1 MRVVIVGG
9 GVMGSALAWWLG
21 RDPAFTGEILV
32 VERDPSYRRASSAL
46 SASSIRQQFGT
57 EVNIAIGRFGVEFL
71 RRAEDLLAVGGEAP
85 ALGFVER
92 GYLVLAAAPGA
103 AVLRANH
110 RIQRACGADVLLLE
124 PAELVARFP
133 WLSPEDVA
141 LASLGL
147 GDEGWF
153 DGWAL
158 LQGFRKAAIA
168 LGARYLTDEVVAGER
183 RGDRAV
189 AVRLASGERLAA
201 EVFVVAA
208 GPWAAAVAA
217 MFDLALPVEARRR
230 CVYVFE
236 TPEPP
241 ASAPLVVDL
250 SGIWFRPEGRGFIC
264 GGPPP
269 EEEDRP
275 DLPLVAEDP
284 FFEETIWPAL
294 ARRVP
299 AFERLRLRSSWAGY
313 YAWNTFDQNALLGP
327 HPEIDNLH
335 FMVGF
340 SGHGIQ
346 QAPAV
351 GRGIAER
358 ILHGR
363 YRSLDLSPLDIARLR
378 EGRPLREPAV
388 I

>member
-21 RDPAFTGEILV
+21 RDPAFAGEILV

-46 SASSIRQQFGT
+46 SAGSIRQQFGT
-57 EVNIAIGRFGVEFL
+57 EVNVAIGRFGVEFL
-71 RRAEDLLAVGGEAP
+71 RRAEELLAVGGEAP

-92 GYLVLAAAPGA
+92 GYLLLATATGA
-103 AVLRANH
+103 AILRANH
-110 RIQRACGADVLLLE
+110 RVQKAGGADVGLLDPE
-124 PAELVARFP
+124 ELAARFP
-133 WLSPEDVA
+133 WLSSQDIA

-147 GDEGWF
+147 SGEGWF

-158 LQGFRKAAIA
+158 LQAFRRAAIA
-168 LGARYLTDEVVAGER
+168 AGARYLTEEAVAAER
-183 RGDRAV
+183 RGGRAH

-201 EVFVVAA
+201 DVFVVAA

-217 MFDLALPVEARRR
+217 MFDLPLPVEARRR

-236 TPEPP
+236 TPERPS
-241 ASAPLVVDL
+241 SAPLVVDP
-250 SGIWFRPEGRGFIC
+250 SGVWFRPEGRGFIC

-269 EEEDRP
+269 PEEDRP
-275 DLPLVAEDP
+275 DLPLVADDR

-313 YAWNTFDQNALLGP
+313 YAWNGFDRNALLGP
-327 HPEIDNLH
+327 HPDIDNLY
-335 FMVGF
+335 FMAGF

-351 GRGIAER
+351 GRGIAEH

-378 EGRPLREPAV
+378 EGRPLREQAV